1 MRTLT
6 VHNDE
11 PIRDAVESGLKAFFD
26 TASIAIDENDPLPDS
41 YEASDLVILD
51 FDVPDPLA
59 TIQQI
64 KTRTPDS
71 DVLLLLPTQYDF
83 KLVSAVMRCGVSDC
97 LVKPF
102 DQPSL
107 TKAVAKIKNIPDPL
121 EASDDS
127 DATEEAEA
135 QESIDDISAFLLDQT
150 NLPPMP
156 ATAMRVVR
164 LCRNEDVT
172 ADQLTKVI
180 ETDQAMAAELLRTSN
195 SALYKRSVP
204 ITNIRAAVV
213 RVGLKNVSNLAIGL
227 SAKALHK
234 TVTPRSQKLW
244 QESRTIAAA
253 AQVIASLFKLEEDAY
268 VAGLLHNV
276 GMTLLNNL
284 DADRF
289 EQSIEMQL
297 DGMTAK
303 DAEVEC
309 FGVDHATLGHA
320 LSVKWEIDRRLRE
333 AIGYYVAPWEKP
345 DLSKE
350 GLILASSINIAQVAM
365 MLPVFDPIEGPELT
379 EDDREDCIED
389 IAYCEAADLLKLKP
403 QQASE
408 ILTRLEEIFIQDP
421 DA

>member
-1 MRTLT
+1 MLTLT

-11 PIRDAVESGLKAFFD
+11 PIRDAVESGLNAFFETKSVLVD
-26 TASIAIDENDPLPDS
+26 ATDPLPDE
-41 YEASDLVILD
+41 YQESDLVILD

-71 DVLLLLPTQYDF
+71 DVLLLLPTEYDF

-102 DQPSL
+102 DQSSL
-107 TKAVAKIKNIPDPL
+107 TKIVAKIKNIPDPL
-121 EASDDS
+121 AEEEETQSS
-127 DATEEAEA
+127 DADKG
-135 QESIDDISAFLLDQT
+135 IDDISSFLLDQT

-164 LCRNEDVT
+164 LCRNTDVN

-180 ETDQAMAAELLRTSN
+180 ETDQAMAAELLRTAN

-204 ITNIRAAVV
+204 VTNIRAAVV
-213 RVGLKNVSNLAIGL
+213 RIGLKNVSNLAIGL
-227 SAKALHK
+227 SAKALHQ
-234 TVTPRSQKLW
+234 TATPRSQKLW

-253 AQVIASLFKLEEDAY
+253 AQVIAALFKLEEDAY

-284 DADRF
+284 DSDRF
-289 EQSIEMQL
+289 EQAIEMQL
-297 DGMTAK
+297 DGMS
-303 DAEVEC
+303 AEEAEKEC

-320 LSVKWEIDRRLRE
+320 LALKWQIDRRLRE
-333 AIGYYVAPWEKP
+333 AIGSHLAPWEKS

-350 GLILASSINIAQVAM
+350 GLILACSINIAQIAM
-365 MLPVFDPIEGPELT
+365 TLPVFDPNEAPHLT
-379 EDDREDCIED
+379 DEDRDDCIED
-389 IAYCEAADLLKLKP
+389 IAYCDAAELLKLKP
-403 QQASE
+403 HQAAE
-408 ILTRLEEIFIQDP
+408 VLGRLEEIFIQDP

>member
-11 PIRDAVESGLKAFFD
+11 PIREAVDSGLQAYFE
-26 TASIAIDENDPLPDS
+26 TQSLAVNESDPLPDA
-41 YEASDLVILD
+41 YQDSDLVILD

-71 DVLLLLPTQYDF
+71 DVLLLLPTEYDF

-107 TKAVAKIKNIPDPL
+107 TKVVAKIKNIPDPL
-121 EASDDS
+121 AEEEEVQSS
-127 DATEEAEA
+127 DAEKG
-135 QESIDDISAFLLDQT
+135 IDDISSYLLDQT

-164 LCRNEDVT
+164 LCRNSDVN
-172 ADQLTKVI
+172 ADQLTKVV
-180 ETDQAMAAELLRTSN
+180 ETDQAMAAELLKTAN
-195 SALYKRSVP
+195 SALYKRSVSV
-204 ITNIRAAVV
+204 TNIRAAVV
-213 RVGLKNVSNLAIGL
+213 RIGLKNVSNLAIGL

-234 TVTPRSQKLW
+234 VVTPRSQKLW
-244 QESRTIAAA
+244 QESRTIASA
-253 AQVIASLFKLEEDAY
+253 AQVIAAMFKLEEDAY

-284 DADRF
+284 DSERF

-297 DGMTAK
+297 DGLSA
-303 DAEVEC
+303 AEAELEC

-320 LSVKWEIDRRLRE
+320 LAVKWQIDQRLRE
-333 AIGYYVAPWEKP
+333 AIGAYLAPWEKSG
-345 DLSKE
+345 LSKE
-350 GLILASSINIAQVAM
+350 GLILASSINIAQIELT
-365 MLPVFDPIEGPELT
+365 LPVFDPNEAPHLT
-379 EDDREDCIED
+379 DEDRDDCIED
-389 IAYCEAADLLKLKP
+389 IAYCEAAEVLKLKP
-403 QQASE
+403 HQAAE
-408 ILTRLEEIFIQDP
+408 ILGRLEEIFIQDP

>member
-11 PIRDAVESGLKAFFD
+11 PIREAVDSGLQAFFE
-26 TASIAIDENDPLPDS
+26 TQSLAVNESDPLPDA
-41 YEASDLVILD
+41 YQDSDLVILD

-71 DVLLLLPTQYDF
+71 DVLLLLPTEYDF

-107 TKAVAKIKNIPDPL
+107 TKVVAKIKNIPDPL
-121 EASDDS
+121 AEEDEVQSS
-127 DATEEAEA
+127 DAEKG
-135 QESIDDISAFLLDQT
+135 IDDISSYLLDQT

-164 LCRNEDVT
+164 LCRNSDVN
-172 ADQLTKVI
+172 ADQLTKVV
-180 ETDQAMAAELLRTSN
+180 ETDQAMAAELLKTAN
-195 SALYKRSVP
+195 SALYKRSVSV
-204 ITNIRAAVV
+204 TNIRAAVV
-213 RVGLKNVSNLAIGL
+213 RIGLKNVSNLAIGL

-234 TVTPRSQKLW
+234 VVTPRSQKLW
-244 QESRTIAAA
+244 QESRTIASA
-253 AQVIASLFKLEEDAY
+253 AQVIAAMFKLEEDAY

-284 DADRF
+284 DSERF

-297 DGMTAK
+297 DGLSA
-303 DAEVEC
+303 AEAELEC

-320 LSVKWEIDRRLRE
+320 LAVKWQIDQRLRE
-333 AIGYYVAPWEKP
+333 AIGAYLAPWEKSG
-345 DLSKE
+345 LSKE
-350 GLILASSINIAQVAM
+350 GLILASSINIAQIAM
-365 MLPVFDPIEGPELT
+365 TLPVFDPNEAPHLT
-379 EDDREDCIED
+379 DEDRDDCIED
-389 IAYCEAADLLKLKP
+389 IAYCEAAEVLKLKP
-403 QQASE
+403 HQAAE
-408 ILTRLEEIFIQDP
+408 ILGRLEEIFIQDP

>member
-11 PIRDAVESGLKAFFD
+11 PIRDAVDSGLNAFFE
-26 TASIAIDENDPLPDS
+26 TFSVAVDESDPLPDD
-41 YEASDLVILD
+41 YQDSDLVILD

-71 DVLLLLPTQYDF
+71 DVLLLLPTEYDF

-107 TKAVAKIKNIPDPL
+107 TKMVAKIKNIPDPL
-121 EASDDS
+121 AEEEDVEASDADKG
-127 DATEEAEA
+127 
-135 QESIDDISAFLLDQT
+135 IDDISSYLLDQT

-164 LCRNEDVT
+164 LCRNSDVN
-172 ADQLTKVI
+172 ADQLTKVV
-180 ETDQAMAAELLRTSN
+180 ETDQAMAAELLKTAN
-195 SALYKRSVP
+195 SALYKRSVSV
-204 ITNIRAAVV
+204 TNIRAAVV
-213 RVGLKNVSNLAIGL
+213 RIGLKNVSNLAIGL

-234 TVTPRSQKLW
+234 SVTPRSQKLW

-253 AQVIASLFKLEEDAY
+253 AQVIASTFKLEEDAY

-284 DADRF
+284 DSDRF
-289 EQSIEMQL
+289 EQAIEMQL
-297 DGMTAK
+297 DGLTA
-303 DAEVEC
+303 AEAETEC

-320 LSVKWEIDRRLRE
+320 LGAKWEIDRRLRE
-333 AIGYYVAPWEKP
+333 AIGAHLAPWEKSG
-345 DLSKE
+345 LSKE
-350 GLILASSINIAQVAM
+350 GLVLASCINIAQIAM
-365 MLPVFDPIEGPELT
+365 TLPVFDPNEAPDLT
-379 EDDREDCIED
+379 DEDRDDCIED
-389 IAYCEAADLLKLKP
+389 IAYCEAAELLKLKP
-403 QQASE
+403 HQAAE
-408 ILTRLEEIFIQDP
+408 ILGRLEEIFIQDP

>member
-11 PIRDAVESGLKAFFD
+11 PIREAVDSGLQAFFE
-26 TASIAIDENDPLPDS
+26 TQSLAVNESDPLPDA
-41 YEASDLVILD
+41 YQDSDLVILD

-71 DVLLLLPTQYDF
+71 DVLLLLPTEYDF

-107 TKAVAKIKNIPDPL
+107 TKVVAKIKNIPDPL
-121 EASDDS
+121 AEEEEVQSS
-127 DATEEAEA
+127 DAEKG
-135 QESIDDISAFLLDQT
+135 IDDISSYLLDQT

-164 LCRNEDVT
+164 LCRNSDVN
-172 ADQLTKVI
+172 ADQLTKVV
-180 ETDQAMAAELLRTSN
+180 ETDQAMAAELLKTAN
-195 SALYKRSVP
+195 SALYKRSVSV
-204 ITNIRAAVV
+204 TNIRAAVV
-213 RVGLKNVSNLAIGL
+213 RIGLKNVSNLAIGL

-234 TVTPRSQKLW
+234 VVTPRSQKLW
-244 QESRTIAAA
+244 QESRTIASA
-253 AQVIASLFKLEEDAY
+253 AQVIAAMFKLEEDAY

-284 DADRF
+284 DSERF

-297 DGMTAK
+297 DGLSA
-303 DAEVEC
+303 AEAELEC

-320 LSVKWEIDRRLRE
+320 LAVKWQIDQRLRE
-333 AIGYYVAPWEKP
+333 AIGAYLAPWEKSG
-345 DLSKE
+345 LSKE
-350 GLILASSINIAQVAM
+350 GLILASSINIAQIAM
-365 MLPVFDPIEGPELT
+365 TLPVFDPNEAPHLT
-379 EDDREDCIED
+379 DEDRDDCIED
-389 IAYCEAADLLKLKP
+389 IAYCEAAEVLKLKP
-403 QQASE
+403 HQAAE
-408 ILTRLEEIFIQDP
+408 ILGRLEEIFIQDP

>member
-11 PIRDAVESGLKAFFD
+11 PIREAVDSGLQAFFE
-26 TASIAIDENDPLPDS
+26 TQSLAVNESDPLPDA
-41 YEASDLVILD
+41 YQDSDLVILD

-71 DVLLLLPTQYDF
+71 DVLLLLPTEYDF

-107 TKAVAKIKNIPDPL
+107 TKVVAKIKNIPDPL
-121 EASDDS
+121 AEEEEVQSS
-127 DATEEAEA
+127 DAEKG
-135 QESIDDISAFLLDQT
+135 IDDISSYLLDQT

-164 LCRNEDVT
+164 LCRNSDVN
-172 ADQLTKVI
+172 ADQLTKVV
-180 ETDQAMAAELLRTSN
+180 ETDQAMAAELLKTAN
-195 SALYKRSVP
+195 SALYKRSVSV
-204 ITNIRAAVV
+204 TNIRAAVV
-213 RVGLKNVSNLAIGL
+213 RIGLKNVSNLAIGL

-234 TVTPRSQKLW
+234 VVTPRSQKLW
-244 QESRTIAAA
+244 QESRTIASA
-253 AQVIASLFKLEEDAY
+253 AQVIAAMFKLEEDAY

-284 DADRF
+284 DSERF

-297 DGMTAK
+297 DGLSA
-303 DAEVEC
+303 AEAELEC

-320 LSVKWEIDRRLRE
+320 LAVKWQIDQRLRE
-333 AIGYYVAPWEKP
+333 AIGAYLAPWEKSG
-345 DLSKE
+345 LSKE
-350 GLILASSINIAQVAM
+350 GLILASSINIAQIAM
-365 MLPVFDPIEGPELT
+365 TLPVFNPNEAPHLT
-379 EDDREDCIED
+379 DEDRDDCIED
-389 IAYCEAADLLKLKP
+389 IAYCEAAEVLKLKP
-403 QQASE
+403 HQAAE
-408 ILTRLEEIFIQDP
+408 ILGRLEEIFIQDP